1 MKELLFHLQDLQ
13 ESGILDLVDQRGTD
27 TSLARQRYAPDTE
40 TAINDSINV
49 AYTLSY
55 AFHSKFEICNGIAGL
70 GS

>member
-1 MKELLFHLQDLQ
+1 MFLQDLQ

-27 TSLARQRYAPDTE
+27 TSLARQRYSPDTE

-55 AFHSKFEICNGIAGL
+55 AFHSMAAFFDRDNIAL
-70 GS
+70 QNIAK